1 MRDVAALAGVSLKTV
16 SRVVNDEPG
25 VSPDVRERV
34 SAAVNR
40 LDYRPN
46 LAASNL
52 RRTGAR
58 TGLIGALVQDLSN
71 SFSASM
77 LRALEDFARRRGTA
91 VLAAS
96 LDEEGDREEEL
107 VHDLVTRRV
116 DGLVIMPASER
127 QDYLVAELR
136 TGTPAVF
143 VDRRPARDRRRLR
156 RRRQPGRG
164 EMATEHLLAQGHR
177 RIAALIDWQSIPTA
191 ARRHAGYVDAY
202 TERGLRPD
210 PRLVVTDLR
219 STDEATRATHALL
232 SLDEPPTA
240 IFPARNIL
248 STGGVRGLAERGLR
262 REVAFVGFDD
272 FPLADLLDPPLTV
285 IRQDVSRIGKTVADM
300 LFQRIDG
307 NTSPPRHVVLEP
319 TLVERGSGEIPPP
332 SRRVTGGRPSAEA
345 SACGGGVVGPPG
357 ARNP

>member
-25 VSPDVRERV
+25 VRQDVRERV
-34 SAAVNR
+34 SAAVLK
-40 LDYRPN
+40 LDYRTN

-77 LRALEDFARRRGTA
+77 LRALEDFARLRGTA

-127 QDYLVAELR
+127 QDYLVSELR

-143 VDRRPARDRRRLR
+143 VDRAP
-156 RRRQPGRG
+156 RG
-164 EMATEHLLAQGHR
+164 VDADSVVVDNRGGAMMATEHLLSQGHR
-177 RIAALIDWQSIPTA
+177 RIAALMDRQSIPTA
-191 ARRHAGYVDAY
+191 ALRHAGFVDAF

-210 PRLVVTDLR
+210 PRLVVTELR

-232 SLDEPPTA
+232 SLDDPPTA
-240 IFPARNIL
+240 IFAGRNIL

-262 REVAFVGFDD
+262 REVALVGFDD

-307 NTSPPRHVVLEP
+307 NTAPPRHLVLDP
-319 TLVERGSGEIPPP
+319 TLVVRGSGEIPPG
-332 SRRVTGGRPSAEA
+332 RRG
-345 SACGGGVVGPPG
+345 
-357 ARNP
+357 